1 VQAVAGF
8 RTGIITTDDIG
19 GATPGAFG
27 AHEPDR
33 TYLADIRFDYLLE
46 DTGSAPHPASRPDLL
61 LGGGYDDSVYPGLAT
76 GSGYNFLDTA
86 TELESGELPLVGL
99 FGNAWAPMTAMAYRA
114 PETTQPR
121 LSEMVAKALGLLD
134 NAQGFFLMVESAN
147 IDKLSHS
154 NDENFVSELPELDVA
169 VQTALA
175 WRASHPTD
183 NTLIL
188 VTADHETGAL
198 TVPDQ
203 TQSPGTV
210 PSMTWDSGSHSARNV
225 PVYATWPAS
234 LNGLTVDNT
243 EVFFILEDY
252 LNLSSGGQPPVI
264 TALTVLGITETSAT
278 VQWDTVEP
286 STTALYAGD
295 TPISDDSS
303 RVTRHTVVCGGLEP
317 DTQYQFTALSKD
329 IAGNTGSAA
338 VSFSTTAP
346 DFNARVLA
354 EPLAAIGVVSGTI
367 AGVAA
372 PDDGL
377 TQLVTEAPSGV
388 GSRVLV
394 EYTLHTSASPG
405 LIETLTLHGNVS
417 WTGRDGAA
425 EELITEVRVPLPD
438 GGYGWQPITFPFQA
452 IPPSSYVD
460 ANGDIVVR
468 FSDTASIKRERK
480 DTLAVDYLV
489 GEVVT
494 GSTTPAPPAAP
505 GSLAAATVTENSV
518 TLNWQDSAG
527 ETAYLIWRF
536 TAEAGWMVVAELEE
550 DEVTFTDSGL
560 TPGTSYTYAVRALNA
575 DGFADSELLTIEI
588 AAVLVAP
595 QNLKASAGK
604 GVINLTWTDSN
615 TLETGYEVLRGT
627 TSDGNFGHLATVSA
641 NATSYSDTSV
651 VRGTKYSYQVRAMK
665 GVEAGPVSATV
676 SANAR

>member
-1 VQAVAGF
+1 
-8 RTGIITTDDIG
+8 
-19 GATPGAFG
+19 
-27 AHEPDR
+27 
-33 TYLADIRFDYLLE
+33 
-46 DTGSAPHPASRPDLL
+46 
-61 LGGGYDDSVYPGLAT
+61 
-76 GSGYNFLDTA
+76 
-86 TELESGELPLVGL
+86 
-99 FGNAWAPMTAMAYRA
+99 
-114 PETTQPR
+114 
-121 LSEMVAKALGLLD
+121 
-134 NAQGFFLMVESAN
+134 
-147 IDKLSHS
+147 
-154 NDENFVSELPELDVA
+154 
-169 VQTALA
+169 
-175 WRASHPTD
+175 
-183 NTLIL
+183 
-188 VTADHETGAL
+188 
-198 TVPDQ
+198 
-203 TQSPGTV
+203 
-210 PSMTWDSGSHSARNV
+210 
-225 PVYATWPAS
+225 
-234 LNGLTVDNT
+234 
-243 EVFFILEDY
+243 
-252 LNLSSGGQPPVI
+252 
-264 TALTVLGITETSAT
+264 
-278 VQWDTVEP
+278 
-286 STTALYAGD
+286 
-295 TPISDDSS
+295 
-303 RVTRHTVVCGGLEP
+303 
-317 DTQYQFTALSKD
+317 
-329 IAGNTGSAA
+329 
-338 VSFSTTAP
+338 VSFSTTTA

-354 EPLAAIGVVSGTI
+354 EPLVAIGVVSGNI

-372 PDDGL
+372 PDDRL
-377 TQLVTEAPSGV
+377 TQLVTEAPSGA

-405 LIETLTLHGNVS
+405 AIETLTLNGNVS

-425 EELITEVRVPLPD
+425 EELITEVRVPLP
-438 GGYGWQPITFPFQA
+438 GGAYGWQPVTLPFQA
-452 IPPSSYVD
+452 MPPSSYVD

-615 TLETGYEVLRGT
+615 TLETSYEVLRGT